1 MLDPQRY
8 PRLSRIQVPADLRRF
23 PAAELPAVAE
33 ELRAYLIEQ
42 VALSGG
48 HFAAGLGVIEL
59 TVALHWLFDTPRD
72 RLVWDVGHQTYPH
85 KILTG
90 RRDRIHTVKRKGGVA
105 PFPKREESE
114 YDAFGVGH
122 SSTSIS
128 AALGMAIAL
137 QRVGDERKVVAVIG
151 DGAMTAGMAFEAL
164 AHAGGMG
171 EKPDRV
177 EPNLLVVL
185 NDNQMSI
192 SENVGGV
199 TRMLGRLSGSRTLNA
214 LREGGKRLLGDRHS
228 PPARFVKR
236 WEEQWKGMFLPSTMF
251 EELGFHYT
259 GPIDGH
265 DMNALLGALRTLKE
279 LKGPQLLHV
288 ITTKGKGY
296 ELAEGDQIG
305 YHAVGPFDPA
315 CGVVSSAAAKPPT
328 YTEVF
333 GDWLCDMAAA
343 EPKLMGITPAMR
355 EGSGL
360 VRFSQEYPQRYF
372 DVAIAEQHAV
382 TLAAGM
388 ACEGAKPVVAIYST
402 FLQRGYDQL
411 IHDVAIQN
419 LDVLFAIDRAGV
431 VGPDG
436 ATHAGNLDLSYLRC
450 VPNML
455 VMAPADEN
463 ECRQLLTTGFRYP
476 GPAAV
481 RYPRGTGP
489 GVAVQPG
496 LEALP
501 IGKAELRR
509 RGERIALLAFG
520 AIVPAAAAVAD
531 ALDLTLVNMRFVKP
545 LDRELILELA
555 QSHEGFATLEDNVVA
570 GGAGSG
576 VAELLAAE
584 GITLPILHL
593 GLPDAFQQHASRE
606 DLLAEAGLDAAGIR
620 AAVLRRWPELG
631 RPVSGSTV
639 DDVPFGEF
647 GA

>member
-1 MLDPQRY
+1 MIDPQRY
-8 PRLSRIQVPADLRRF
+8 PRLSRIQVPADLRQF
-23 PAAELPAVAE
+23 PVEDLPAIAD

-42 VALSGG
+42 VAQSGG
-48 HFAAGLGVIEL
+48 HFGAGLGVIEL
-59 TVALHWLFDTPRD
+59 TVALHWLYDTPTD

-90 RRDRIHTVKRKGGVA
+90 RRDVIQTVKQRDGVS
-105 PFPKREESE
+105 PFPKRDESE
-114 YDAFGVGH
+114 FDTFGVGH

-137 QRVGDERKVVAVIG
+137 QRAGDERKVVAVIG
-151 DGAMTAGMAFEAL
+151 DGAITGGMAFEAL
-164 AHAGGMG
+164 AHGGGMG
-171 EKPDRV
+171 DDPDGI
-177 EPNLLVVL
+177 EPNLLVIL

-199 TRMLGRLSGSRTLNA
+199 TRMLGRLTGSRTLNA
-214 LREGGKRLLGDRHS
+214 LREGGKKLLGDKNR
-228 PPARFVKR
+228 PAAKFVKR
-236 WEEQWKGMFLPSTMF
+236 WEEQWKGMFVPSTMF

-265 DMNALLGALRTLKE
+265 DLEALVGTMKTLQGM
-279 LKGPQLLHV
+279 KGPQLLHI

-296 ELAEGDQIG
+296 ERAEGDQIG
-305 YHAVGPFDPA
+305 YHAVGPFNPEL
-315 CGVVSSAAAKPPT
+315 GMVSKAGAKKVT
-328 YTEVF
+328 YTDVF
-333 GDWLCDMAAA
+333 GDWICDMAAA
-343 EPKLMGITPAMR
+343 DDKLMGITPAMR

-360 VRFSQEYPQRYF
+360 VRFSKEYPRRYF

-411 IHDVAIQN
+411 IHDVALQE
-419 LDVLFAIDRAGV
+419 LDVLFAIDRGGV

-450 VPNML
+450 VPNMV

-463 ECRQLLTTGFRYP
+463 ECRQMLSTGFRFN

-481 RYPRGTGP
+481 RYPRGSGP
-489 GVAVQPG
+489 GVAVQST
-496 LEALP
+496 LDVLQ
-501 IGKAELRR
+501 IGKAQLRR
-509 RGERIALLAFG
+509 RGSRIALLAFG
-520 AIVPAAAAVAD
+520 SLLPAAEQVGE
-531 ALDLTLVNMRFVKP
+531 ALGLTVVNMRFVKP
-545 LDRELILELA
+545 LDRVLILQLA
-555 QSHEGFATLEDNVVA
+555 ADHEGFVTLEDNVVA

-584 GITLPILHL
+584 GLNVSMLHL
-593 GLPDAFQQHASRE
+593 GLPDAFQAHGSRE
-606 DLLAEAGLDAAGIR
+606 ELLAEAGLDTEGIR
-620 AAVLRRWPELG
+620 RAIIQRWHDLDSAPPRSAAI
-631 RPVSGSTV
+631 
-639 DDVPFGEF
+639 
-647 GA
+647 